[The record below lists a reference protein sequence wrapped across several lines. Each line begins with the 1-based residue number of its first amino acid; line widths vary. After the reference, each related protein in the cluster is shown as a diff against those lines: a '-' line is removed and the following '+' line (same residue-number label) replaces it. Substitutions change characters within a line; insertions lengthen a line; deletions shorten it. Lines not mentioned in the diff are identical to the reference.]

1 MDIDEWLGR
10 VDKYLPVG
18 ERTAVREEL
27 TDHYCDRLDALLA
40 QGCGER
46 EAKVRAVDA
55 LGDPDRTGKLL
66 RRVHQPWIT
75 WLLYGVRFLAFA
87 LLLILVM
94 NAGTWNT
101 VSNAWVVHRE
111 WNVYVS
117 GRFYDAGVEGST
129 VFLQS
134 YRKGSCEATGEAAG
148 REISVLAAWHLF
160 PGAAE
165 AEDASANR
173 EECYVVL
180 RVDSPCWETE
190 SYPYD
195 YLERSLHISADG
207 ESFVSYVLYRET
219 MAAAERAEEPQRC
232 FFGVIR
238 LERRFLSCDYL
249 VTLERYGDPASDE
262 EPRFDPD
269 LVELS
274 FEFGETR
281 FTLPVVFGPRMEAEG
296 GKMP

>member
-1 MDIDEWLGR
+1 MDINEWLDR
-10 VDKYLPVG
+10 TDKYLPSTK
-18 ERTAVREEL
+18 ERTAIREEL
-27 TDHYCDRLDALLA
+27 TDHYSDRLDALLA
-40 QGCGER
+40 QGFDKE
-46 EAKVRAVDA
+46 EAKDRAVAA
-55 LGDPDRTGKLL
+55 LGDPEETGKLL
-66 RRVHQPWIT
+66 RKVYQPWID
-75 WLLYGVRFLAFA
+75 WLLRAVRFLAFA
-87 LLLILVM
+87 LLLVLVM
-94 NAGTWNT
+94 NAVTWNT

-111 WNVYVS
+111 WNAYVS

-173 EECYVVL
+173 EKCYVVL

-195 YLERSLHISADG
+195 YLERSLHITVDG
-207 ESFVSYVLYRET
+207 ETFVSYMLYREV
-219 MAAAERAEEPQRC
+219 MRSGGRWDPQRSY
-232 FFGVIR
+232 FGMRR
-238 LERRFLSCDYL
+238 LRRGLLSCDYL
-249 VTLERYGDPASDE
+249 VVLEQYRDPASDE
-262 EPRFDPD
+262 EELFDPER
-269 LVELS
+269 VELT